1 MNATLQTQIEELA
14 RETAGLFVEEFG
26 EPLNPEQTDWG
37 AKAWQGDAHTL
48 NLTEEHKEE
57 GWPIYQ
63 AALVTETQR
72 LCGSA

>member
-1 MNATLQTQIEELA
+1 MNAKLKTKIEELA

-26 EPLNPEQTDWG
+26 EPLDSAKTDWDE
-37 AKAWQGDAHTL
+37 KAWQEDASTL
-48 NLTEEHKEE
+48 DLTDKQRDE

-63 AALVTETQR
+63 AALVAETQR